1 VAFALDNQKLRRPVP
16 VKARPALSLGGWPV
30 HLGLK
35 DRKKPRKGQTG
46 MKKPA
51 TLGVTGFSLAQWE
64 GFEVEKGRP
73 RGCHPMPNNAA
84 KYCNY

>member
-1 VAFALDNQKLRRPVP
+1 MRPALVAFALVNKKLRRPVP

-64 GFEVEKGRP
+64 GFEPSGP
-73 RGCHPMPNNAA
+73 
-84 KYCNY
+84 